1 MGSAATAS
9 RGGLGQGEERR
20 ERDEGDGREGGRG
33 CGAEGDPLSAL
44 GLQCFV
50 LRRMRPS
57 PPSDQAPPQHRRLL
71 IDAVLL
77 LLKFLHFDPFE
88 KISGFLMACFST
100 AQDYVK
106 YGPSYIL
113 GQSKYEVN

>member
-1 MGSAATAS
+1 MGSAATGS

-57 PPSDQAPPQHRRLL
+57 PPSDQAPPQHRRL

-77 LLKFLHFDPFE
+77 LLKFLHLDPFE

-100 AQDYVK
+100 AQDY
-106 YGPSYIL
+106 GPSYIL
-113 GQSKYEVN
+113 GRSKYEVN